1 MIATLTLNPCLD
13 EYITVDALM
22 VDETN
27 RWTKRRQYAGGK
39 AIDVSRA
46 IKEMD
51 GVTTA
56 YGFIGGDNGRRVEIL
71 LDEEGVLFSFT
82 PIKKET
88 RTNFIIVDKQTKH
101 QTLLGAPG
109 PRVSGKELER
119 LCKKLSNIRP
129 NPDMLVIGG
138 SAPPGSPEDIYY
150 RVIMDAKSRG
160 IRTVLD
166 VADNWLTEGIKAKPY
181 MIKPNVHEA
190 ERLLG
195 RTLPDEDSIIKAAS
209 ELLDIGIEVVL
220 ISRGSEGL
228 IAAGRNN
235 IYKVIPP
242 KVKVRSAIGAGDCT
256 VAGFALRLSR
266 NEPLIEACR
275 LGGAMGAAAVL
286 TPGTELCRRADVEK
300 LLAKVEVTE
309 LPFRRK

>member
-13 EYITVDALM
+13 EYIIVDGLL

-27 RWTKRRQYAGGK
+27 RWTRRMQYAGGK

-46 IKEMD
+46 TKEMD
-51 GVTTA
+51 GVTIA

-82 PIKKET
+82 PIKNET
-88 RTNFIIVDKQTKH
+88 RTNFIIVDKQTKY
-101 QTLLGAPG
+101 QTLIGAPG
-109 PRVSGKELER
+109 PRVSKKELER
-119 LCKKLSNIRP
+119 LCKKLKEIRP

-138 SAPPGSPEDIYY
+138 SATPGAPEDIYY
-150 RVIMDAKSRG
+150 RIITDAKSRG
-160 IRTVLD
+160 IKTVLD
-166 VADNWLTEGIKAKPY
+166 VADNWLLEGIKAKPY
-181 MIKPNVHEA
+181 MIKPNIHEA
-190 ERLLG
+190 EKLLG
-195 RTLPDEDSIIKAAS
+195 RSLPDEESVVDAAR
-209 ELLDIGIEVVL
+209 ELLDMGIEVVL

-228 IAAGRNN
+228 IAASKGN

-242 KVKVRSAIGAGDCT
+242 KVRVRSAVGAGDCT
-256 VAGFALRLSR
+256 VAGFALRLSH

-286 TPGTELCRRADVEK
+286 TPGTELCRRSDVEK
-300 LLAKVEVTE
+300 LLNKVTIEE
-309 LPFRRK
+309 LPLKNR